1 MSVTR
6 SRLDTV
12 GLSGFGWRSL
22 IKTEEEGSSFSQAVI
37 LDDEF
42 NEIHQL
48 KQFPFSSEYARSS
61 VLVRTVSQDGETI
74 GDLEVLVKGAPEFIR
89 KLCHG
94 ETIPSNYS
102 DRLESLSKEGYRIL
116 AMGRKLFPGWKPH
129 KVMAM
134 SREQLESDLEFVG
147 FLIFKN
153 NLKPESAQVIKPRF
167 PIILPIFLTDVGDKI
182 FF

>member
-1 MSVTR
+1 M
-6 SRLDTV
+6 
-12 GLSGFGWRSL
+12 
-22 IKTEEEGSSFSQAVI
+22 EEEGSSFSQAVI
-37 LDDEF
+37 LDDEN

-61 VLVRTVSQDGETI
+61 VLVRTVSRDGGSV
-74 GDLEVLVKGAPEFIR
+74 GDLEVLVKGRDSRTTLFRLRLRCPGLGMILVHESLVKGAPEFIR

-94 ETIPSNYS
+94 KTLPSNYLE
-102 DRLESLSKEGYRIL
+102 RLESLSKEGYRIL

-147 FLIFKN
+147 FIIFKN
-153 NLKPESAQVIKPRF
+153 NLKPESKQVIQARF
-167 PIILPIFLTDVGDKI
+167 DKN
-182 FF
+182 

>member
-1 MSVTR
+1 M
-6 SRLDTV
+6 
-12 GLSGFGWRSL
+12 
-22 IKTEEEGSSFSQAVI
+22 
-37 LDDEF
+37 
-42 NEIHQL
+42 